1 MLAYSYLCLPI
12 RKSATTIC
20 TIALELTTVRNR
32 GIQSKVRENKNRH
45 ANDVDDHL
53 FGTTPVGRGLCRLA
67 RMAGAAVGH
76 SVEVLCAGSN
86 ADLLITQALEFDPNA
101 VAIADESK
109 YQQVQ
114 EALSPHDIKVFAGMG
129 SIADLMEM
137 DTIDMVLA
145 SIVGF
150 AGLRPTL
157 RAIEHHKP
165 IALANKETM
174 VVAGQIVTDA
184 ASRNNVPILPVDS
197 EHSAIFQS
205 LVGEMGN
212 VDKILLTASG
222 GPFRGRTRQQLEHV
236 TLADAL
242 KHPNWSMGRKVTID
256 SASLMNKGLE
266 VIEARWLFNIPAERI
281 QVLVHPQS
289 VVHSMVQYI
298 DGSIKAQLGIPTM
311 ETPIQ
316 YAFSFPARI
325 ESHLPRLDWTKY
337 PQLTFE
343 EPDTKTFRC
352 LQLAY
357 DAIARGGNM
366 PCIMNAANEVAVQQF
381 IDGKLTFLQIADF
394 VEERMQQAPFISN
407 PTLDDL
413 FRTDAEV
420 RAGK

>member
-1 MLAYSYLCLPI
+1 MSLVTVHWSLKNNCMKKIAILGSTGSIGTQALNVI
-12 RKSATTIC
+12 R
-20 TIALELTTVRNR
+20 
-32 GIQSKVRENKNRH
+32 RH
-45 ANDVDDHL
+45 RDE
-53 FGTTPVGRGLCRLA
+53 
-67 RMAGAAVGH
+67 MA
-76 SVEVLCAGSN
+76 VEVLCAGSN
-86 ADLLITQALEFDPNA
+86 ADLLIAQALEFDPNA

-114 EALSPHDIKVFAGMG
+114 DALTSHDIKVFAGID

-137 DTIDMVLA
+137 ESIDMVLA

-174 VVAGQIVTDA
+174 VVAGQMVTDA
-184 ASRNNVPILPVDS
+184 AARNRVPILPVDS

-205 LVGEMGN
+205 LVGEVGG

-222 GPFRGRTRQQLEHV
+222 GPFRGWKRDQLEKV

-266 VIEARWLFNIPAERI
+266 VIEARWLFDIPAERI

-289 VVHSMVQYI
+289 VVHSMVQYV
-298 DGSIKAQLGIPTM
+298 DGSIKAQLGVPTM

-316 YAFSFPARI
+316 YAFTFPQRI
-325 ESHLPRLDWTKY
+325 ESHLPRLSFEKY
-337 PQLTFE
+337 SQLTFE
-343 EPDTKTFRC
+343 NPDTDTFRC
-352 LQLAY
+352 LPLAY
-357 DAIARGGNM
+357 EAIARGGNM

-381 IDGKLTFLQIADF
+381 IEGKITFLQIADF
-394 VEERMQQAPFISN
+394 VEHQMSTAPFIAK

-413 FRTDAEV
+413 FQTDATV
-420 RAGK
+420 RRL

>member
-1 MLAYSYLCLPI
+1 MKRIAILGSTGSIGTQALNVI
-12 RKSATTIC
+12 R
-20 TIALELTTVRNR
+20 
-32 GIQSKVRENKNRH
+32 RH
-45 ANDVDDHL
+45 RDL
-53 FGTTPVGRGLCRLA
+53 F
-67 RMAGAAVGH
+67 

-86 ADLLITQALEFDPNA
+86 ADLLIAQALEFDPNA
-101 VAIADESK
+101 VAIADKTK

-114 EALSPHDIKVFAGMG
+114 DALASHDIKVFCGMD
-129 SIADLMEM
+129 SVADLMEM
-137 DTIDMVLA
+137 ESIDLVLA

-174 VVAGQIVTDA
+174 VVAGEIVTRA
-184 ASRNNVPILPVDS
+184 ARDNHVPILPVDS

-205 LVGEMGN
+205 LVGEGGG

-222 GPFRGRTRQQLEHV
+222 GPFRGYTREQLQHV

-266 VIEARWLFNIPAERI
+266 VIEARWLFDVPADRI

-289 VVHSMVQYI
+289 VVHSMVQYV
-298 DGSIKAQLGIPTM
+298 DGSIKAQLGVPTM

-316 YAFSFPARI
+316 YAFSFPERI
-325 ESHLPRLDWTKY
+325 ESFLPRLSFEKY
-337 PQLTFE
+337 SQLTFE
-343 EPDTKTFRC
+343 NPDTKTFRC
-352 LQLAY
+352 LDLAY
-357 DAIARGGNM
+357 QAIAKGGNM
-366 PCIMNAANEVAVQQF
+366 PCIMNAANEVAVQRF

-394 VEERMQQAPFISN
+394 VDEQMQRAPFIAK

-420 RAGK
+420 RAAGGLQ

>member
-1 MLAYSYLCLPI
+1 MKRIAILGSTGSIGTQTLNVI
-12 RKSATTIC
+12 R
-20 TIALELTTVRNR
+20 
-32 GIQSKVRENKNRH
+32 RH
-45 ANDVDDHL
+45 RDL
-53 FGTTPVGRGLCRLA
+53 FA
-67 RMAGAAVGH
+67 
-76 SVEVLCAGSN
+76 VEVLCAGSN
-86 ADLLITQALEFDPNA
+86 ADLLIQQALEFDPNA

-109 YQQVQ
+109 YNQVQ
-114 EALSPHDIKVFAGMG
+114 EALASHDIKVFAGMD

-145 SIVGF
+145 AIVGF

-157 RAIEHHKP
+157 RAIEHHKA

-174 VVAGQIVTDA
+174 VVAGKIVTEA
-184 ASRNNVPILPVDS
+184 ASRNHAPILPVDS

-205 LVGEMGN
+205 LVGEMGS
-212 VDKILLTASG
+212 VDRILLTASG
-222 GPFRGRTRQQLEHV
+222 GPFRGYTRQQLEHV
-236 TLADAL
+236 TLDDAL
-242 KHPNWSMGRKVTID
+242 HHPNWNMGRKVTID

-266 VIEARWLFNIPAERI
+266 VIEARWLFDIPAEHI

-316 YAFSFPARI
+316 YALSFPTRI
-325 ESHLPRLDWTKY
+325 ESHLPRLDWTRY
-337 PQLTFE
+337 SQLTFE
-343 EPDTKTFRC
+343 EPDTRTFRC

-366 PCIMNAANEVAVQQF
+366 PCIMNAANEVAVQRF
-381 IDGKLTFLQIADF
+381 IEGKITFLQIADF
-394 VEERMQQAPFISN
+394 VEEQMQRAHFIAN

-413 FRTDAEV
+413 FATDAAV
-420 RAGK
+420 RAL

>member
-1 MLAYSYLCLPI
+1 MI
-12 RKSATTIC
+12 R
-20 TIALELTTVRNR
+20 
-32 GIQSKVRENKNRH
+32 RH
-45 ANDVDDHL
+45 RDL
-53 FGTTPVGRGLCRLA
+53 F
-67 RMAGAAVGH
+67 

-86 ADLLITQALEFDPNA
+86 ADLLIAQALEFEPNA
-101 VAIADESK
+101 VAIADKTK

-114 EALSPHDIKVFAGMG
+114 DALASHDIKVFCGMD
-129 SIADLMEM
+129 SVADLMEM
-137 DTIDMVLA
+137 ESIDLVLA

-174 VVAGQIVTDA
+174 VVAGEIVTRA
-184 ASRNNVPILPVDS
+184 ARDNHVPILPVDS

-205 LVGEMGN
+205 LVGEGGG

-222 GPFRGRTRQQLEHV
+222 GPFRGYTREQLQHV

-266 VIEARWLFNIPAERI
+266 VIEARWLFDVPADRI

-289 VVHSMVQYI
+289 VVHSMVQYV
-298 DGSIKAQLGIPTM
+298 DGSIKAQLGVPTM

-316 YAFSFPARI
+316 YAFSFPERI
-325 ESHLPRLDWTKY
+325 ESFLPRLSFEKY
-337 PQLTFE
+337 CQLTFE
-343 EPDTKTFRC
+343 NPDTKTFRC
-352 LQLAY
+352 LDLAY
-357 DAIARGGNM
+357 QAIAKGGNM
-366 PCIMNAANEVAVQQF
+366 PCIMNAANEVAVQRF

-394 VEERMQQAPFISN
+394 VEEQMQRAPFIAK

-420 RAGK
+420 RAAGGLQ

>member
-1 MLAYSYLCLPI
+1 MKRIAILGSTGSIGTQALNVI
-12 RKSATTIC
+12 R
-20 TIALELTTVRNR
+20 
-32 GIQSKVRENKNRH
+32 RH
-45 ANDVDDHL
+45 RDL
-53 FGTTPVGRGLCRLA
+53 FA
-67 RMAGAAVGH
+67 
-76 SVEVLCAGSN
+76 VEVLCAGSN
-86 ADLLITQALEFDPNA
+86 ADLLIAQALEFDPNA

-109 YQQVQ
+109 YAQVQ
-114 EALSPHDIKVFAGMG
+114 EALAPHDIKVFAGSD

-137 DTIDMVLA
+137 DTIDLVLA

-150 AGLRPTL
+150 SGLRPTI

-174 VVAGQIVTDA
+174 VVAGAIVTA
-184 ASRNNVPILPVDS
+184 AALENHVPILPVDS

-222 GPFRGRTRQQLEHV
+222 GPFRGFTREQLEHV

-266 VIEARWLFNIPAERI
+266 VIEARWLFDVPAERI

-298 DGSIKAQLGIPTM
+298 DGSIKAQLGVPTM

-316 YAFSFPARI
+316 YAFSFPQRI
-325 ESHLPRLDWTKY
+325 ESHLPRLDWHRY
-337 PQLTFE
+337 SQLTFE
-343 EPDTKTFRC
+343 DPDTETFRC
-352 LQLAY
+352 LSLAY
-357 DAIARGGNM
+357 HAIEKGGNL
-366 PCIMNAANEVAVQQF
+366 PCIMNAANEVAVQRF
-381 IDGKLTFLQIADF
+381 IDSKLTFLQIADF
-394 VEERMQQAPFISN
+394 VEEQMAKATFIAK

-413 FRTDAEV
+413 FQTDAEV
-420 RAGK
+420 RNSNK